1 MKLIIMDSLDSLLQI
16 IDDMQKLDLEI
27 EGFVRNMEKRYK
39 ELEGG
44 RDDLKMK
51 NNRGTFPIKD
61 YLLSFDWDSNK
72 FPKDHNTLNYITSK
86 IIEKF
91 ETTKVSFKNQNDEYI
106 ADNEK
111 LKQIMKSDR
120 Y

>member
-16 IDDMQKLDLEI
+16 IDDMQKLDMDI
-27 EGFVRNMEKRYK
+27 EGFIKNMEKRYK

-44 RDDLKMK
+44 KDELKMK

-86 IIEKF
+86 IVEKF
-91 ETTKVSFKNQNDEYI
+91 ETTKISFKSQNDEFI

-120 Y
+120 

>member
-16 IDDMQKLDLEI
+16 IDDMQRLDLEI
-27 EGFVRNMEKRYK
+27 ESFIKNMEKRLR
-39 ELEGG
+39 ELGYNDE
-44 RDDLKMK
+44 LKIK
-51 NNRGTFPIKD
+51 SNKGSNSIKD

-91 ETTKVSFKNQNDEYI
+91 ETTKVSFKTQNDDVLKDTES
-106 ADNEK
+106 
-111 LKQIMKSDR
+111 LKQMLKSDR
-120 Y
+120 